1 MGEFLM
7 PSLGADMETGTIV
20 EWRVAPGDTV
30 HHGDIIAV
38 VDTDKATI
46 EVEVFED
53 GVVGQ
58 LLVEPGVE
66 VAVGTPLAT
75 IGSADASLV
84 AAPAVAVEAPPAEVA
99 APVVEASPAPAP
111 APAPAATGPVVVSPL
126 VRHIVEREGL
136 DLARV
141 SASGP
146 GGRVLRRD
154 VEQRRRRVS
163 PRARRLAREMGV
175 DLPPGDV
182 ITGGTVLA
190 AAGGEPAGASPSP
203 SPPPVRTPVATDRL
217 SSRRLAIAR
226 LMERSHREIPHYW
239 VDLEIDVED
248 TLIELERANAGRPVR
263 ERILPAARLLRAVV
277 AAAVAVPDLNGW
289 WIDDAFVPAT
299 GVDLGLVVALRG
311 GGLVVPTIPRAD
323 TLDDA
328 ELMVALSGTVERARS
343 DSLRSRDLATASISV
358 TNLGDLGVD
367 GVQPLIHPP
376 EVAMVGFGA
385 ITERPVARGGLIG
398 ARRTVRATLAADH
411 RASDGLRAAIFLRT
425 VADHLSRSAP

>member
-7 PSLGADMETGTIV
+7 PSLGADMEAGKIV

-30 HHGDIIAV
+30 HRGDIIAV

-75 IGSADASLV
+75 IGSGDASV
-84 AAPAVAVEAPPAEVA
+84 VEAPAVEVPAVEVPAVEV
-99 APVVEASPAPAP
+99 PAVS
-111 APAPAATGPVVVSPL
+111 APAPAAVAHVVVSPL

-182 ITGGTVLA
+182 VTGGAVLA
-190 AAGGEPAGASPSP
+190 AATASPSP
-203 SPPPVRTPVATDRL
+203 SANPPPAKTDRS

-277 AAAVAVPDLNGW
+277 AAAMAVPDLNGW
-289 WIDDAFVPAT
+289 WIDDAFVPAS
-299 GVDLGLVVALRG
+299 GVDLGLVVSLRG

-328 ELMVALSGTVERARS
+328 ALMVALSGAVERARS
-343 DSLRSRDLATASISV
+343 DSLRSSDLATASISV

-411 RASDGLRAAIFLRT
+411 RASDGLRAATFLRA